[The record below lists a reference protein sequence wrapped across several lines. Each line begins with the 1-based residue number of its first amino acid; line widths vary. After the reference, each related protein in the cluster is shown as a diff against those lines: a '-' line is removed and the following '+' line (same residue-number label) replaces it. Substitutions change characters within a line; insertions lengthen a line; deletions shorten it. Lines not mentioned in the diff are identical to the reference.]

1 VVLYTILAI
10 IRWLIGIYITVLF
23 ARMIVDWVFVLARN
37 WRPRGVVYD
46 IVRVIYGLTEPPL
59 RFLRRYVPS
68 LPLGPVRLDV
78 SFLVLYFVL
87 IVLQAVL

>member
-1 VVLYTILAI
+1 MVLYTILAI

-37 WRPRGVVYD
+37 WRPRGVVYY